1 MGKALRSAG
10 AQCSFN
16 RQLRWAFK
24 LRGGHHQRIFAVI
37 VVVPNPSTDLNETE
51 RPIEALGVN
60 I

>member
-16 RQLRWAFK
+16 FQLRWAFK
-24 LRGGHHQRIFAVI
+24 FRGGHHQRIFAVI
-37 VVVPNPSTDLNETE
+37 VVVPNPSTDFSEPE
-51 RPIEALGVN
+51 GPIEALGLN